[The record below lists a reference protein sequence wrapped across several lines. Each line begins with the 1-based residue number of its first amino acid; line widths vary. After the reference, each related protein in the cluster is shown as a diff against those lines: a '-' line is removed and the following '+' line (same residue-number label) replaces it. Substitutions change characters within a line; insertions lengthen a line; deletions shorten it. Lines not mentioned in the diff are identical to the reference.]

1 MRVVQCV
8 RRCSGQ
14 SGLSWFGV
22 LCLLVILVN
31 KTFGPSFISLIVA
44 TRGERVGGY
53 IQSLIVLN
61 LKLYLYKYLYKY
73 ICVCVCICPH
83 L

>member
-1 MRVVQCV
+1 MCVVSVCVVQCV

-14 SGLSWFGV
+14 TGLSWFGV

-44 TRGERVGGY
+44 TREGGD
-53 IQSLIVLN
+53 ISSL
-61 LKLYLYKYLYKY
+61 
-73 ICVCVCICPH
+73 
-83 L
+83 